1 MPLLEALFGRS
12 QTPQERLRQHLRSL
26 QRAKRELD
34 RERNKLEAQEK
45 TLVADIKKN
54 ARQGQIVGSRTYP
67 GGVQGDG
74 SRLGADPPQC
84 TQVLPNE
91 HPASGGGA
99 AHANAAQLAA
109 NVRGHAWSNQGTR
122 LG

>member
-26 QRAKRELD
+26 QRARRELD
-34 RERNKLEAQEK
+34 RERTKLEAQEK

-54 ARQGQIVGSRTYP
+54 ARQGQMVGSHTHP

-74 SRLGADPPQC
+74 S
-84 TQVLPNE
+84 
-91 HPASGGGA
+91 
-99 AHANAAQLAA
+99 
-109 NVRGHAWSNQGTR
+109 
-122 LG
+122 